1 MPLRSRLRFCDAEDE
16 TAEESVDGS
25 DTTDEEDDDELG
37 TALLDFFSVP
47 SSIPLS
53 DFSSVCCRAPP
64 VAVAVSLAVSIA
76 GLSDCGLGVGDRLVL
91 S

>member
-1 MPLRSRLRFCDAEDE
+1 M
-16 TAEESVDGS
+16 AEESVDGI

-37 TALLDFFSVP
+37 TAPDFFSVAAP
-47 SSIPLS
+47 SSMPLS
-53 DFSSVCCRAPP
+53 DFSSCTEDPLLPAGLLLVFTT
-64 VAVAVSLAVSIA
+64 SLAVSIA

>member
-1 MPLRSRLRFCDAEDE
+1 MADE
-16 TAEESVDGS
+16 TADESVDGS

-47 SSIPLS
+47 SSMPLS
-53 DFSSVCCRAPP
+53 DFSSVCCRWP

>member
-1 MPLRSRLRFCDAEDE
+1 M
-16 TAEESVDGS
+16 AEESVDGI

-37 TALLDFFSVP
+37 TAPDFFSVAAP
-47 SSIPLS
+47 SSMPLS
-53 DFSSVCCRAPP
+53 DFSSCTEDALLPAGLLLVFTT
-64 VAVAVSLAVSIA
+64 SLAVSIA

>member
-1 MPLRSRLRFCDAEDE
+1 M
-16 TAEESVDGS
+16 AEESVDGI

-37 TALLDFFSVP
+37 TAPDFFSVAAP
-47 SSIPLS
+47 SSMPLS
-53 DFSSVCCRAPP
+53 DFSSCTEEPLLPAILLLDVFTI
-64 VAVAVSLAVSIA
+64 SLAVSIA

>member
-1 MPLRSRLRFCDAEDE
+1 MPLRSCDVADE

-37 TALLDFFSVP
+37 TALHDFFSVP
-47 SSIPLS
+47 SSMPLS
-53 DFSSVCCRAPP
+53 DFSSGCCRWPPLP
-64 VAVAVSLAVSIA
+64 VAPSLAVSIA
-76 GLSDCGLGVGDRLVL
+76 GLSDWGLGVGDRLVL

>member
-1 MPLRSRLRFCDAEDE
+1 M
-16 TAEESVDGS
+16 AEESVDGI

-37 TALLDFFSVP
+37 TAPDFFSVAAP
-47 SSIPLS
+47 SSMPLS
-53 DFSSVCCRAPP
+53 DFSSCTEELLLP
-64 VAVAVSLAVSIA
+64 AVPAFAVSLVVSIA

>member
-1 MPLRSRLRFCDAEDE
+1 M
-16 TAEESVDGS
+16 AEESVDGI

-37 TALLDFFSVP
+37 TAPDFFCVAAP
-47 SSIPLS
+47 SSMPLS
-53 DFSSVCCRAPP
+53 DFSSCTEEPLQPTVP
-64 VAVAVSLAVSIA
+64 VFATSLAVSIA

>member
-1 MPLRSRLRFCDAEDE
+1 MADE
-16 TAEESVDGS
+16 TADESVDGS

-47 SSIPLS
+47 SSMPLS
-53 DFSSVCCRAPP
+53 DFSSVCWRWPP
-64 VAVAVSLAVSIA
+64 VVAVSLAVSIA

>member
-1 MPLRSRLRFCDAEDE
+1 M
-16 TAEESVDGS
+16 AEESVDGI

-37 TALLDFFSVP
+37 TAPDFFSVAAP
-47 SSIPLS
+47 SSMPLS
-53 DFSSVCCRAPP
+53 DFSSCTEDALLPAGLPP
-64 VAVAVSLAVSIA
+64 TFTTSLAVSIA